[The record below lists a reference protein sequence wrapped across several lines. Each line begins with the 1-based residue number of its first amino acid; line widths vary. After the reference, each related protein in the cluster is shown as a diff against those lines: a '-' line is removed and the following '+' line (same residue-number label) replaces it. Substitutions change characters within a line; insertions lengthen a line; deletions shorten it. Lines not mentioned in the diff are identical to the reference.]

1 MRVFDSVTEAIG
13 ATPLVRVRN
22 IEKELGL
29 NCVLLVKM
37 EGANPGGSAKDRVA
51 LCMIEEAE
59 KRGLLQP
66 GAVIIEPTSGNTGV
80 GLAMIAAARGYQLIL
95 TMPENM
101 SIERQRLLRAYGAKV
116 VLTPS
121 DRGMAGAIEKAEELH
136 KQTPGSFMPGQFDN
150 PANPKAHYE
159 TTGPEIWRDTA
170 GLVDVFVA
178 GVGTGGT
185 ITGTGRYLKE
195 QKPFIRV
202 IAAEPKDSPVLSGG
216 QAGAHKLQGM
226 GAGFIPAVL
235 DTAVYDEVV
244 QVSTEQA
251 YSMSRLLAGKE
262 GILCGISAGA
272 ALHAA
277 VEAGKKAPG
286 KVIVALLPDTGE
298 RYLSTELFA

>member
-29 NCVLLVKM
+29 DCVLLVKM

-101 SIERQRLLRAYGAKV
+101 SIERQRLLRAYDAKV

-150 PANPKAHYE
+150 PANPQAHYE

-170 GLVDVFVA
+170 GLVDIFVA

-202 IAAEPKDSPVLSGG
+202 IAVEPKDSPVLSGG

-251 YSMSRLLAGKE
+251 YLMSRLLAGKE

-277 VEAGKKAPG
+277 VEAGRKASG

-298 RYLSTELFA
+298 RYLSTELFV

>member
-1 MRVFDSVTEAIG
+1 MRVFDSITEAIG

-29 NCVLLVKM
+29 DCVLLVKM

-150 PANPKAHYE
+150 PANPQAHYE

-170 GLVDVFVA
+170 GLVDIFVA

-195 QKPFIRV
+195 QKPFIHV
-202 IAAEPKDSPVLSGG
+202 IAVEPKDSPVLSGG

-251 YSMSRLLAGKE
+251 YLMSRLLAGKE

-277 VEAGKKAPG
+277 VEAGRKASG

-298 RYLSTELFA
+298 RYLSTELFV